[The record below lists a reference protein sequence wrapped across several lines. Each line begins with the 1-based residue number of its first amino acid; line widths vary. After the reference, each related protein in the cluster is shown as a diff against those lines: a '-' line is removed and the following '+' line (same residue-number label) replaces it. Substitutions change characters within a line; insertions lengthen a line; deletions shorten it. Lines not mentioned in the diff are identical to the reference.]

1 MNDRGLRSTPSNSPY
16 LPVSNAIISVS
27 LQKLTVGE
35 QQILALA
42 FITVYLRLG
51 DS

>member
-1 MNDRGLRSTPSNSPY
+1 MNDRGLW
-16 LPVSNAIISVS
+16 LPPHAPPILVSNAIISFS